1 VADDDT
7 MLTDDEIAALTP
19 AQRRALIT
27 RLSRPVDEIVPSRG
41 WLRRSRERRVTSM
54 VAMAVVLV
62 PWIVYLAASL
72 PRRYVAD
79 HWDATWVGFDV
90 LLLALIAATAFLGW
104 RRRQLVV
111 VTGFATGTLLV
122 CDAWFD
128 VLTAHG
134 EDRVWSLLSA
144 LVVELPL
151 AAAMVAGSLQVF
163 RLVAARLW
171 VLEPGAH
178 SWQVPIPLPSEA
190 DAAVRRRPRGPGERR
205 TVAS

>member
-1 VADDDT
+1 
-7 MLTDDEIAALTP
+7 MLTDDEIAALSP

-41 WLRRSRERRVTSM
+41 WLRRTRERRVTSL
-54 VAMAVVLV
+54 VLMAAVLV
-62 PWIVYLAASL
+62 PWTGYLATSL

-90 LLLALIAATAFLGW
+90 LLLAMVLATAVLGW
-104 RRRQLVV
+104 CRRQLVV

-134 EDRVWSLLSA
+134 DDRVWSLLTA
-144 LVVELPL
+144 VVVELPL
-151 AAAMVAGSLQVF
+151 AAAMVSGSLQVL
-163 RLVAARLW
+163 RLVAARQW
-171 VLEPGAH
+171 ALEPGAH
-178 SWQVPIPLPSEA
+178 SWQIPIPLPSEA
-190 DAAVRRRPRGPGERR
+190 DAAVRRGRRSAPRR
-205 TVAS
+205 TVGH